1 MPESRPGR
9 WWQIGSLV
17 ATALLFAIGVES
29 PFAFAQPV
37 PCSTTITDCGCVI
50 LSPGQYTLGNPLV
63 SSSPGEDCI
72 DVDSPGVELD
82 LAGFS
87 ITGPLANPPPTPPA
101 PPEVTAVGINFE
113 RKASR
118 AILNGGGATVSGFN
132 QGVVI
137 IGYEATAND
146 FSTTANEVGFVL
158 FGTRDSR
165 VSNFDASGNGENGI
179 MIESGSHNQLT
190 GFAANSNGGDGVL
203 LFDSAHSQLSGFTAN
218 SNAGQGVN
226 VGVVAMHNQLTAFA
240 ANSNTGDGVFLS
252 DKADSNEISGFI
264 TDSNG
269 LSGVDIMRFIGIV
282 SCAGPKRIPC
292 NAPSKRNLVEN
303 GDAEDNSVYGI
314 EVVNTRTEEIIG
326 NTATSNGTDD
336 LFDSNTRCDGD
347 KWQRNTFGTANQPCI
362 H

>member
-1 MPESRPGR
+1 M
-9 WWQIGSLV
+9 
-17 ATALLFAIGVES
+17 
-29 PFAFAQPV
+29 
-37 PCSTTITDCGCVI
+37 
-50 LSPGQYTLGNPLV
+50 
-63 SSSPGEDCI
+63 
-72 DVDSPGVELD
+72 
-82 LAGFS
+82 
-87 ITGPLANPPPTPPA
+87 
-101 PPEVTAVGINFE
+101 
-113 RKASR
+113 
-118 AILNGGGATVSGFN
+118 
-132 QGVVI
+132 
-137 IGYEATAND
+137 
-146 FSTTANEVGFVL
+146 L

-226 VGVVAMHNQLTAFA
+226 VGVVAMHNQPTAFA

-282 SCAGPKRIPC
+282 SCSGPKRIPC
-292 NAPSKRNLVEN
+292 LVSKKRNLVEN

-314 EVVNTRTEEIIG
+314 DVVNTRTEEIIG

-336 LFDSNTRCDGD
+336 LLVFDRKLSVRRQQVGAKYLRHREPALHPLTPAITNASGHDVLLSHRRQSLVCRRKPLQDD
-347 KWQRNTFGTANQPCI
+347 PNSSTARELDRRR
-362 H
+362 